1 MYEFLSQLPN
11 SPIGWIGLTIAAIVG
26 GFTAYMFYNKNKD
39 GADDRLINI
48 LKETVDQLEEKVNKQ
63 SEDIKTLTIKLDEL
77 ERENETLVEVLQGRD
92 KSTLEFQ
99 RQMLEAMRIGME
111 TNGLAKETS
120 MSLNRLTDLISAHIV
135 AIETQDAKNN
145 KRQI

>member
-1 MYEFLSQLPN
+1 MYEFISQLPN
-11 SPIGWIGLTIAAIVG
+11 SPIGWIGLIIAAIAG
-26 GFTAYMFYNKNKD
+26 GAGAYMVYNKQKD

-48 LKETVDQLEEKVNKQ
+48 LKGTVDALEEKVNKQ
-63 SEDIKTLTIKLDEL
+63 SEDIKALTEKVDDL

-120 MSLNRLTDLISAHIV
+120 NSLNRLTDLISAHIV
-135 AIETQDAKNN
+135 AIETQDN
-145 KRQI
+145 KRKSSI

>member
-48 LKETVDQLEEKVNKQ
+48 LKGTVDALEEKVNKQ
-63 SEDIKTLTIKLDEL
+63 SADIEALTEKLNEL
-77 ERENETLVEVLQGRD
+77 EKENETLVEVLQGRD

-99 RQMLEAMRIGME
+99 KQMLEAMRIGME
-111 TNGLAKETS
+111 TNGLAKETAT
-120 MSLNRLTDLISAHIV
+120 SLNRLTDLISAHIV
-135 AIETQDAKNN
+135 AIETQDAKAN

>member
-1 MYEFLSQLPN
+1 MYEFISQLPN
-11 SPIGWIGLTIAAIVG
+11 SPIGWLGLIIAAVAG
-26 GFTAYMFYNKNKD
+26 GAGAYMVYNKQKD

-48 LKETVDQLEEKVNKQ
+48 LKGTVDALEEKVNKQ
-63 SEDIKTLTIKLDEL
+63 SEDIQLLTVKVDEL
-77 ERENETLVEVLQGRD
+77 ERENETLVEILQGRD

-120 MSLNRLTDLISAHIV
+120 QSLNRLTDIISAHIV
-135 AIETQDAKNN
+135 AIETQDN
-145 KRQI
+145 KRNTL

>member
-48 LKETVDQLEEKVNKQ
+48 LKGTVDALEEKVNKQ
-63 SEDIKTLTIKLDEL
+63 SADIEALTEKLNEL
-77 ERENETLVEVLQGRD
+77 EKENETLVEVLQGRD

-99 RQMLEAMRIGME
+99 KQVLEAMRIGME
-111 TNGLAKETS
+111 TNGLAKETAT
-120 MSLNRLTDLISAHIV
+120 SLNRLTDLISAHIV
-135 AIETQDAKNN
+135 AIETQDAKAN

>member
-48 LKETVDQLEEKVNKQ
+48 LKDTVDQLEEKVNKQ
-63 SEDIKTLTIKLDEL
+63 SKDIEMLTIKLGEL

-111 TNGLAKETS
+111 TNGLAKETAE
-120 MSLNRLTDLISAHIV
+120 SLHRLTDLISAHIV
-135 AIETQDAKNN
+135 AIETQDINRK
-145 KRQI
+145 KSI

>member
-1 MYEFLSQLPN
+1 MYEFISQLPN
-11 SPIGWIGLTIAAIVG
+11 SPIGWIGLIIAAIAG
-26 GFTAYMFYNKNKD
+26 GAGAYIVYNKQKD

-48 LKETVDQLEEKVNKQ
+48 LKGTVDALEEKVNKQ
-63 SEDIKTLTIKLDEL
+63 SEDIKALTEKVDDL

-120 MSLNRLTDLISAHIV
+120 NSLNRLTDLISAHIV
-135 AIETQDAKNN
+135 AIESQDN
-145 KRQI
+145 KRSTKI

>member
-111 TNGLAKETS
+111 TNGLAKETAS
-120 MSLNRLTDLISAHIV
+120 SLNRLTDLISAHIV
-135 AIETQDAKNN
+135 AIETQDSNRK
-145 KRQI
+145 KSI